1 MPACRRPPRLGAWL
15 GLALALLAVGPAAAA
30 EDPRAYLAQY
40 LLELRPD
47 QPAAAARIRIVQN
60 ERNLKRLRLT
70 MPADAYS
77 AVSGDGGISRAGEVV
92 TWDVPRG
99 GGELRYRVQISH
111 RRSEKGYDALLGERW
126 ALFRADDVIPRTVAT
141 LRRGARASAELL
153 LDLPS
158 SWSAVTPYL
167 PDATG
172 RLPVND
178 SARRHPR
185 PVGWILAGEI
195 GTRMDVIGP
204 TTVRIGAPRGQAAAR
219 VPMLALIRATLPV
232 LQQELASVPAY
243 LLVVTA
249 GDPMWRGGL
258 SAPNSLFVHA
268 SRPLISENG
277 TSTLIHELVHVLAPV
292 PAAAEHD
299 WIDEGLA
306 EYLSLT
312 MLLRGHAISA
322 ERFDHAVA
330 TFRRRGAAVPS
341 MLTRSS
347 SGVVTARAVAIFHD
361 VDLELAER
369 SAGKAD
375 IFDLVK
381 LLMAEP
387 DPVDISRLRELA
399 ASLTGGKPLAAL
411 SPARLPGLR

>member
-1 MPACRRPPRLGAWL
+1 MPGCGARAV
-15 GLALALLAVGPAAAA
+15 LALALLAVVPAAGAA
-30 EDPRAYLAQY
+30 EPREYLAQY

-47 QPAAAARIRIVQN
+47 QPTAAARIRVVQA

-70 MPADAYS
+70 MPGNAYS
-77 AVSGDGGISRAGEVV
+77 AVSGDGDVSRAGDVV
-92 TWDVPRG
+92 TWDVPRS
-99 GGELRYRVQISH
+99 GGELRYRVVITH
-111 RRSEKGYDALLGERW
+111 RRNDKGYDAFLGERW
-126 ALFRADDVIPRTVAT
+126 ALFRADDAVPRSAAT
-141 LRRGARASAELL
+141 LRKGARARAELL
-153 LDLPS
+153 LDLPA

-167 PDATG
+167 PDDTG
-172 RLPVND
+172 RLAVND
-178 SARRHPR
+178 RARRHTR
-185 PVGWILAGEI
+185 PVGWILAGQI

-232 LQQELASVPAY
+232 LQQELASGPAY

-258 SAPNSLFVHA
+258 SAPNSLFVHS

-277 TSTLIHELVHVLAPV
+277 TSTLVHELVHALAPV
-292 PAAAEHD
+292 PAAVEHD

-312 MLLRGHAISA
+312 MLVRGHAISR
-322 ERFDHAVA
+322 ERFDHAIA
-330 TFRRRGAAVPS
+330 TFRRRGAGVAT

-347 SGVVTARAVAIFHD
+347 SGVVTARAVVVFHD
-361 VDLELAER
+361 VDLEIKER
-369 SAGKAD
+369 SAGKSD
-375 IFDLVK
+375 IFDLVR
-381 LLMAEP
+381 LLMSEP
-387 DPVDISRLRELA
+387 EPVDIIRLREIA
-399 ASLTGGKPLAAL
+399 ASLAGGKPLEAL